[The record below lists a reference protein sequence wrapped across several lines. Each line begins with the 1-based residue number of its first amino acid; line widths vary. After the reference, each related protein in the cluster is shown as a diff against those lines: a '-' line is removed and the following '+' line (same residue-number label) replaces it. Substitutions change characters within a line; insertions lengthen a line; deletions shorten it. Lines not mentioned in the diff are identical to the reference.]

1 MAGSTDWTRREFLAG
16 SVGVLLSAHPSIRPS
31 AQDTLPEA
39 GPSGKLWDPGR
50 AGRPAE
56 PTTAADNDAAIQ
68 AIEKRL
74 KCTCGCGL
82 DIYTCRTTD
91 FSCPVSPGLHRKV
104 VALAQAGMTGEQ
116 IIADFVRE
124 NGIQMLMAP
133 PARGFNLTAY
143 FLPGSAILG
152 VGVALLFV
160 IRRWARRVRPAT
172 GTVVAG
178 PPTATASE
186 LEQLRRELEHFQA

>member
-16 SVGVLLSAHPSIRPS
+16 GVGVLLS

-39 GPSGKLWDPGR
+39 GPAGKLWDPGR
-50 AGRPAE
+50 AGRPVE

-74 KCTCGCGL
+74 RCTCGCGL

-91 FSCPVSPGLHRKV
+91 FTCPASPGLHRNV
-104 VALAQAGMTGEQ
+104 VALAAAGMTGEE
-116 IIADFVRE
+116 IVADFVRQH
-124 NGIQMLMAP
+124 GIEMLMAP

-143 FLPGSAILG
+143 FLPGLAILG
-152 VGVALLFV
+152 VGIALV
-160 IRRWARRVRPAT
+160 IVISRWARRARPVET
-172 GTVVAG
+172 GAG
-178 PPTATASE
+178 AAVLPPTTAGE
-186 LEQLRRELEHFQA
+186 LEQLRHELEQFRA